1 MIMIM
6 RLGGCPARASIT
18 LEVEIAVMLISVFS
32 RMKANKQCIN
42 IEFNV
47 TFRSHVLTTKT
58 NFKTDFDSNTRIE
71 TLISIGIYSH
81 RVTA

>member
-58 NFKTDFDSNTRIE
+58 NFKTDSNTRIE